1 MNTALLNNYKNIS
14 IPNTSLYRKETD
26 KEGQF
31 RKTDSPLAFLDL
43 SKDQQLTLLKWC
55 QSLDKV
61 EKINLRHSSYG
72 IKHMFE
78 REGYGFY
85 VKNGAMKG
93 AFLLAGFSISDV
105 NDLNW
110 QFNVSE
116 KSIKN
121 MLKTQEGR

>member
-1 MNTALLNNYKNIS
+1 MNTALLSNYKDIK
-14 IPNTSLYRKETD
+14 IPSTSLYRKSAD

-43 SKDQQLTLLKWC
+43 SKDQQLALLEWC

-61 EKINLRHSSYG
+61 EKVNLRHSSYG
-72 IKHMFE
+72 MKHMFE

-85 VKNGAMKG
+85 VKNGSMKG
-93 AFLLAGFSISDV
+93 AMLLAGFSISDV

-121 MLKTQEGR
+121 MFKTQEGR